1 MTNESHYHSTLKE
14 CKVFPVIPT
23 GTIFS
28 MVALNDLKIHM
39 KLNFM
44 GNFHMG

>member
-1 MTNESHYHSTLKE
+1 MTNESHYHSILKE

-28 MVALNDLKIHM
+28 MVALNDS
-39 KLNFM
+39 FM